1 MRSKIPSHD
10 PHRRPSRGV
19 PEDQGDSRGNP
30 PPAVAGDDY
39 PPTRCPDTLPPPR
52 SKPLFAGRYEI
63 VKELGRGGMGVVSQA
78 RDTRLPRDVAI
89 KVPLHLQNPDT
100 LRRFFKEAEAAAKLD
115 HPNICR
121 ILDLGKWA
129 SEEYHVTVSLV
140 DSDDED
146 RLEESGDG
154 APTS

>member
-1 MRSKIPSHD
+1 MKCPIC
-10 PHRRPSRGV
+10 GK
-19 PEDQGDSRGNP
+19 
-30 PPAVAGDDY
+30 
-39 PPTRCPDTLPPPR
+39 PTIWKD
-52 SKPLFAGRYEI
+52 
-63 VKELGRGGMGVVSQA
+63 
-78 RDTRLPRDVAI
+78 
-89 KVPLHLQNPDT
+89 NPD
-100 LRRFFKEAEAAAKLD
+100 RPFCSER
-115 HPNICR
+115 CR